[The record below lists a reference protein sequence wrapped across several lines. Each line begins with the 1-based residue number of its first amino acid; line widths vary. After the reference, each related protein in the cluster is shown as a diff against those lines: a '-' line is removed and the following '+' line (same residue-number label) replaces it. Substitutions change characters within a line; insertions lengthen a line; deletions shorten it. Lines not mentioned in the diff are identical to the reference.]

1 MKKPFQNQEFR
12 PFYIALVIVTTF
24 LICQVIFIYI
34 PVDPDIRLIISDI
47 SSPLINLLTTVSIF
61 FAYFK
66 TKEYSR
72 PLSKAWLYLG
82 FAQTSFFLGDFIW
95 GIFEVGFNISPF
107 PSIADIA
114 YLIYYPLFFYAI
126 WQFPT
131 VEQRYYEVINRSID
145 LIMIII
151 GGMVVFWNY
160 IIGPISQTQ
169 TDVSLLT
176 QFLAFAYPIGDLI
189 LFGAIV
195 LFLFNRVQEKNSGPM
210 LLVSIGIAVTV
221 VVDCIFSIQS
231 LTDSYQAGG
240 LVDIGY
246 LIPNLMVLL
255 GAIWQYLIAGSLRKP
270 DLDQHTLIKAINNS
284 FNILPFVFLFFSI
297 VMLIQSHFQ
306 PILMTSEQLSILT
319 FVYLILFFTRHAVN
333 NQQIRFLARE
343 IETANLK
350 ISKQTRELHH
360 DTLHDYLTGLP
371 NRLLFM
377 DRLDRLLLSLQR
389 NKNES
394 FALLFLDL
402 DSFKKI
408 NDTKGHNFG
417 DILLI
422 HVAKRLETCIRSTDT
437 VARLGGDEF
446 LILLEEIADSKVV
459 INLTNRIIE
468 ACKRPFEFNDEKINI
483 SVSIGIVMEWEEK
496 VYENSTEILR
506 DADIALYQAK
516 SQGKSSY
523 AIFDNDL
530 LAKSNKKMLI
540 ETELRQATESEQFFI
555 QYQPIISLTDDHI
568 IGFEALLRWNNPLL
582 GLVMPDKFIP
592 VAEATGLIIPI
603 GEWVLGAACKQM
615 KAWQNQFQ
623 MVAPL
628 SVNINVSGIQLL
640 NRDFIKTLTHALVS
654 SGLHPGNLKLEITES
669 VLLNIMAKE
678 SNLFNEL
685 KDIGVHIQIDDFGT
699 GYSSLSYLQHIPV
712 DVIKIDRSFVQRIC
726 TNDKNLGLVKAI
738 INMARG
744 MGMQTTAEGIETDQQ
759 RLLLESIGCDNG
771 QGYLWSKPVDA
782 AKVEALIQGRDIN
795 TDFSVA

>member
-1 MKKPFQNQEFR
+1 
-12 PFYIALVIVTTF
+12 
-24 LICQVIFIYI
+24 
-34 PVDPDIRLIISDI
+34 
-47 SSPLINLLTTVSIF
+47 
-61 FAYFK
+61 
-66 TKEYSR
+66 
-72 PLSKAWLYLG
+72 
-82 FAQTSFFLGDFIW
+82 
-95 GIFEVGFNISPF
+95 
-107 PSIADIA
+107 
-114 YLIYYPLFFYAI
+114 
-126 WQFPT
+126 
-131 VEQRYYEVINRSID
+131 
-145 LIMIII
+145 
-151 GGMVVFWNY
+151 
-160 IIGPISQTQ
+160 
-169 TDVSLLT
+169 
-176 QFLAFAYPIGDLI
+176 
-189 LFGAIV
+189 
-195 LFLFNRVQEKNSGPM
+195 
-210 LLVSIGIAVTV
+210 
-221 VVDCIFSIQS
+221 
-231 LTDSYQAGG
+231 
-240 LVDIGY
+240 
-246 LIPNLMVLL
+246 
-255 GAIWQYLIAGSLRKP
+255 
-270 DLDQHTLIKAINNS
+270 
-284 FNILPFVFLFFSI
+284 
-297 VMLIQSHFQ
+297 
-306 PILMTSEQLSILT
+306 MTSEQLSILT

-333 NQQIRFLARE
+333 NQQIRFLASE

-555 QYQPIISLTDDHI
+555 QYQPIISLTDDQI